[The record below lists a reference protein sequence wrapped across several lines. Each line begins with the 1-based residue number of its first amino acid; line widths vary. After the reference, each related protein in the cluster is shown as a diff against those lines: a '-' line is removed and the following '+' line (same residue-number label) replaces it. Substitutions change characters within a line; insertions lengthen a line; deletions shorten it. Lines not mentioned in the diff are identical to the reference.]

1 MLSREGLGTWAANTP
16 PRLHRS
22 TGHTG
27 HSDPSAA
34 AGSPAQAALQHLPAV
49 DRRRGAGEASV
60 AGAPGPQGPSASL
73 AARDSL
79 GCTVS
84 HWELRGVAELVAR
97 ARTSHLSP
105 ETIMA
110 GTSPAD
116 PWPPSGASTPPG
128 MGSSRLHVHPA
139 IPPQGRPARG
149 DQLSTAL

>member
-1 MLSREGLGTWAANTP
+1 MRGLVPGQRT
-16 PRLHRS
+16 RLHVC
-22 TGHTG
+22 TE
-27 HSDPSAA
+27 
-34 AGSPAQAALQHLPAV
+34 AQATLDTAIPALQPGPRHRPPCSTCRPWTGAG
-49 DRRRGAGEASV
+49 DAGEASV
-60 AGAPGPQGPSASL
+60 AGAPGPQGPSTSL

-105 ETIMA
+105 ETIMV

-116 PWPPSGASTPPG
+116 PWQPSGASTPPG
-128 MGSSRLHVHPA
+128 MGSSQLHVRPA